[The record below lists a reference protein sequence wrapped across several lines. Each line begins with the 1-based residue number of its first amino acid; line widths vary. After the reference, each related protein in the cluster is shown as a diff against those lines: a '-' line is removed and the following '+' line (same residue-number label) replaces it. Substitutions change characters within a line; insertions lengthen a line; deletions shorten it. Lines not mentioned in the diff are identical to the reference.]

1 MLALLAMGSTQEE
14 KMTNYQRV
22 ARRGAAA
29 LLLVATGACAN
40 TGGLGNILGSVLG
53 GNQESQGSQV
63 SGSVR
68 SLDTRSQQIVI
79 QQQNGQ
85 TVTLAYDNRTQVVY
99 QNQTYPVNSLEY
111 GDQVT
116 ARIASTSN
124 NSYYTD
130 YIRVDQSVSTNTGGS
145 SGNVQSIQGNVRQVD
160 YANGLFTLNASN
172 GGILTVSMP
181 YNARRQDV
189 TTFQNLR
196 QGDSVRL
203 YGVYLN
209 NSRVELRQFY

>member
-1 MLALLAMGSTQEE
+1 MGFIQGGI
-14 KMTNYQRV
+14 MTNYQRV
-22 ARRGAAA
+22 ARAGAAA

-40 TGGLGNILGSVLG
+40 TGGLGGILGEVLG
-53 GNQESQGSQV
+53 GNQGGSQV

-68 SLDTRSQQIVI
+68 GLDTRSQQISI
-79 QQQNGQ
+79 QQSNGQ
-85 TVTLAYDNRTQVVY
+85 TVALGYDNRTQVVY

-130 YIRVDQSVSTNTGGS
+130 YIQVDQSVNAGGNS
-145 SGNVQSIQGNVRQVD
+145 SGNVQQVQGNVRQVD
-160 YANGLFTLNASN
+160 YANGLFTLNAGN
-172 GGILTVSMP
+172 GILTVSMP

-196 QGDSVRL
+196 SGDFVRL
-203 YGVYLN
+203 YGVYMN

>member
-1 MLALLAMGSTQEE
+1 MGFIQGGI
-14 KMTNYQRV
+14 MTNYQRV
-22 ARRGAAA
+22 ARAGAAA
-29 LLLVATGACAN
+29 LLLVATSACAN
-40 TGGLGNILGSVLG
+40 TGGLGSILGDVLG
-53 GNQESQGSQV
+53 GNQGGNQGGSQV

-68 SLDTRSQQIVI
+68 ALDTRSQQISI
-79 QQQNGQ
+79 QQSNGQ
-85 TVTLAYDNRTQVVY
+85 TVALGYDNRTQVVY

-116 ARIASTSN
+116 ARVASTNN

-130 YIRVDQSVSTNTGGS
+130 YIQVDQSVNTGGNS
-145 SGNVQSIQGNVRQVD
+145 SGNVQQVQGTVRQVD
-160 YANGLFTLNASN
+160 YNNGLFTLNAGN

-196 QGDSVRL
+196 SGDSVRL
-203 YGVYLN
+203 YGVYVN

>member
-1 MLALLAMGSTQEE
+1 MA
-14 KMTNYQRV
+14 NYQRI

-40 TGGLGNILGSVLG
+40 TGGLGDILGSVLG
-53 GNQESQGSQV
+53 GNQGGNQGGQV

-68 SLDTRSQQIVI
+68 GLDTRSQQISI
-79 QQQNGQ
+79 QQSNGQ
-85 TVTLAYDNRTQVVY
+85 TVALEYDNRTQVVY
-99 QNQTYPVNSLEY
+99 QNQSYPVNSLEY

-116 ARIASTSN
+116 ARIASSN
-124 NSYYTD
+124 NNNGYYTD
-130 YIRVDQSVSTNTGGS
+130 YIQVDQSVSTTQGGS
-145 SGNVQSIQGNVRQVD
+145 SANVQSVQGTVRQVD
-160 YANGLFTLNASN
+160 YANGLFTLNSGN

-181 YNARRQDV
+181 YNARRSDV

-196 QGDSVRL
+196 SGDQVRL
-203 YGVYLN
+203 YGVYVN

>member
-1 MLALLAMGSTQEE
+1 MLALLAMGSIQGGR
-14 KMTNYQRV
+14 MMNYQRV
-22 ARRGAAA
+22 ARGGAAA
-29 LLLVATGACAN
+29 LLLFASAACAN
-40 TGGLGNILGSVLG
+40 AGNLGDILGGVLG
-53 GNQESQGSQV
+53 GNQQSGQV

-68 SLDTRSQQIVI
+68 NLDSRQIAI

-85 TVTLAYDNRTQVVY
+85 TVALEYDNRTQVVY
-99 QNQTYPVNSLEY
+99 QNQTYPVNALEY
-111 GDQVT
+111 GDMVT
-116 ARIASTSN
+116 ARVSATN
-124 NSYYTD
+124 NNTYYTD
-130 YIRVDQSVSTNTGGS
+130 YIQVDQSVSNNTSTGT

-160 YANGLFTLNASN
+160 YANGLFTMNTNN
-172 GGILTVSMP
+172 GIVTVSMP

>member
-1 MLALLAMGSTQEE
+1 
-14 KMTNYQRV
+14 MTNYQRV
-22 ARRGAAA
+22 ARGGAAA

-40 TGGLGNILGSVLG
+40 TGGLGSILGSVLG
-53 GNQESQGSQV
+53 GNQGSQGGQV
-63 SGSVR
+63 RGSVR
-68 SLDTRSQQIVI
+68 SLDARSQQIAI

-85 TVTLAYDNRTQVVY
+85 TVALEYDNRTQVVY
-99 QNQTYPVNSLEY
+99 QNQTYSVSSLEY

-116 ARIASTSN
+116 ARVSSTNN

-130 YIRVDQSVSTNTGGS
+130 YIQVDRSVSSNTGSNS

-160 YANGLFTLNASN
+160 SRNGLFTMNTN
-172 GGILTVSMP
+172 NGILTVSMP

-189 TTFQNLR
+189 STFQNLR
-196 QGDSVRL
+196 QGDNVRI

>member
-1 MLALLAMGSTQEE
+1 
-14 KMTNYQRV
+14 MTNYQRV
-22 ARRGAAA
+22 ARAGAAA
-29 LLLVATGACAN
+29 LLLAATGACAN
-40 TGGLGNILGSVLG
+40 TGGLGSVLGSVLG
-53 GNQESQGSQV
+53 GNQGGSQGGSQV

-68 SLDTRSQQIVI
+68 GLDTRSQQISI
-79 QQQNGQ
+79 QQSNGQ
-85 TVTLAYDNRTQVVY
+85 TVALGYDNRTQVVY
-99 QNQTYPVNSLEY
+99 QNQSYPVNSLEY
-111 GDQVT
+111 GDRVT
-116 ARIASTSN
+116 ARIANTSN

-130 YIRVDQSVSTNTGGS
+130 YIQVDQSVNTGGS
-145 SGNVQSIQGNVRQVD
+145 SSANVQQVQGTVRQVD
-160 YANGLFTLNASN
+160 YANGLFTLNAGN

-196 QGDSVRL
+196 SGDSVRL

>member
-1 MLALLAMGSTQEE
+1 
-14 KMTNYQRV
+14 MTNYQRI
-22 ARRGAAA
+22 ARGGAAA
-29 LLLVATGACAN
+29 LLLAATAACAN
-40 TGGLGNILGSVLG
+40 TGGLGEILGGVLG
-53 GNQESQGSQV
+53 GNQQSGQV

-68 SLDTRSQQIVI
+68 NLDTRSQQIAI
-79 QQQNGQ
+79 QQSNGQ
-85 TVTLAYDNRTQVVY
+85 TVALEYDSRTQVVY

-116 ARIASTSN
+116 ARVSSTNN

-130 YIRVDQSVSTNTGGS
+130 YIQVDQSVSSNSGGI
-145 SGNVQSIQGNVRQVD
+145 SGNVQSIQGSVRQVD
-160 YANGLFTLNASN
+160 YNNGLFTMNTYN
-172 GGILTVSMP
+172 GIVTVSMP

-196 QGDSVRL
+196 NGDNVRL

-209 NSRVELRQFY
+209 NTRVELRQFY

>member
-1 MLALLAMGSTQEE
+1 MLALSAMSSIRRTG
-14 KMTNYQRV
+14 MTNYQRIPR
-22 ARRGAAA
+22 AGAAA
-29 LLLVATGACAN
+29 LLLVATAACAN
-40 TGGLGNILGSVLG
+40 TGGLGEILGGVLG
-53 GNQESQGSQV
+53 GNQQSGQV

-68 SLDTRSQQIVI
+68 SLDTRSQQIAI
-79 QQQNGQ
+79 QQSNGQ
-85 TVTLAYDNRTQVVY
+85 TVALEYDSRTQVVY

-116 ARIASTSN
+116 ARVSSTNN

-130 YIRVDQSVSTNTGGS
+130 YIQVDQSVSNNSDGV
-145 SGNVQSIQGNVRQVD
+145 SGNVQSIQGSVRQVD
-160 YANGLFTLNASN
+160 YNNGLFTLNTYN
-172 GGILTVSMP
+172 GIVTVSMP

-196 QGDSVRL
+196 NGDNVRL

-209 NSRVELRQFY
+209 NTRVELRQFY

>member
-1 MLALLAMGSTQEE
+1 MM
-14 KMTNYQRV
+14 NYRRV
-22 ARRGAAA
+22 ARGGAAA
-29 LLLVATGACAN
+29 LLLVATAACAN
-40 TGGLGNILGSVLG
+40 TGGLGDILGGVLG
-53 GNQESQGSQV
+53 GNQQSGQV
-63 SGSVR
+63 SGLVR
-68 SLDTRSQQIVI
+68 SLNTQSQQITI

-85 TVTLAYDNRTQVVY
+85 TVALEYDNRTQVVY
-99 QNQTYPVNSLEY
+99 QNRTYPVNSLEY

-116 ARIASTSN
+116 ARVSSTNN

-130 YIRVDQSVSTNTGGS
+130 YIQVDQSVSNNTGTGT

-160 YANGLFTLNASN
+160 YANGLFTMNTN
-172 GGILTVSMP
+172 NGILTVSMP

-196 QGDSVRL
+196 QGDNVRL